1 MFVGGDCPYFPRR
14 WPALNCVKVAIARCA
29 RPQKVWSGPYR
40 RTNLE
45 PTFDAAAFSGSVDL
59 ASEALGGV
67 TLLCSDDFF
76 APMDNLLKAGRG
88 VFIEGKYTERGKWMD
103 GWEPRRRRS
112 PGHDWCIIQLGA
124 AGKIHGVDIDTN
136 HFTGNHPP
144 YASMDAVYM
153 PDARPEQLRDEAEW
167 VRVLEQVPL
176 KRGSQNLFGVTENTS
191 FTHVRLNI
199 YPAGGVARLR
209 VYGQPSITEGS
220 QTRMDLACLRH
231 GARALAC
238 SDMFFSPMNNLLLP
252 DTAKDM
258 GEGWETRRSRPP
270 GDDWLILQLATLGS
284 IERIDIDTRH
294 FKGNYPDRCAI
305 DAVCWP
311 GATPHALTRF
321 DDWVELVPETPL
333 SAHKTH
339 ELSVAQSGPWTH
351 LRLRIYPDGGVS
363 RLRAWGQHAAS
374 AAAPEWVS
382 RWDDSDA
389 DDFFR
394 CCGSTRWARAMSR
407 LGPFVSKAHLFGCA
421 EEQWWHLG
429 DGDWLEAF
437 THHPRIGSSVAA
449 LKEKFADTASWSA
462 EEQAQVQSAP
472 DGVIEALA
480 AENAAYLERFGFI
493 FIVCASGLSAEEML
507 HKLRQRMNNAP
518 EAELRIAAGEQM
530 KITRLRLQK

>member
-1 MFVGGDCPYFPRR
+1 M
-14 WPALNCVKVAIARCA
+14 ARQI
-29 RPQKVWSGPYR
+29 REIGSEMSLYR
-40 RTNLE
+40 RTNLDT
-45 PTFDAAAFSGSVDL
+45 TFDAAAFSGSIDL

-76 APMDNLLKAGRG
+76 APMDNLLKPGRG

-103 GWEPRRRRS
+103 GWEPRRRRT

-124 AGKIHGVDIDTN
+124 SGQIHGMDIDTH

-144 YASMDAVYM
+144 YASVDAVYL
-153 PDARPEQLRDEAEW
+153 PGASAEQLRDEAEW
-167 VRVLEQVPL
+167 VRVLSQIPL
-176 KRGSQNLFGVTENTS
+176 KRGSQNLFGVTHKGV

-209 VYGQPSITEGS
+209 VYGQPTISKNSE
-220 QTRMDLACLRH
+220 TRVDLACLSH

-252 DTAKDM
+252 GTANDM

-270 GDDWLILQLATLGS
+270 GDDWLILQLATMGG
-284 IERIDIDTRH
+284 IEQIDIDTHH

-311 GATPHALTRF
+311 DATPHALTRF
-321 DDWVELVPETPL
+321 DDWVELVPETSL
-333 SAHKTH
+333 SAHQVHSLNVT
-339 ELSVAQSGPWTH
+339 QPGPWTH

-363 RLRAWGQHAAS
+363 RLRAWGT
-374 AAAPEWVS
+374 PV
-382 RWDDSDA
+382 DSVVPSDGVAQWNQRTMKDA
-389 DDFFR
+389 EAEYFR
-394 CCGSTRWARAMSR
+394 CCGSTRWARTMAKM
-407 LGPFVSKAHLFGCA
+407 GPFVSEAHLFGCA

-449 LKEKFADTASWSA
+449 LKEKFADTASWSS
-462 EEQAQVQSAP
+462 EEQSRVQSAS
-472 DGVIEALA
+472 DDVIEALA
-480 AENAAYLERFGFI
+480 AENNAYFERFGFI

-507 HKLRQRMNNAP
+507 DRLRQRMSNAP